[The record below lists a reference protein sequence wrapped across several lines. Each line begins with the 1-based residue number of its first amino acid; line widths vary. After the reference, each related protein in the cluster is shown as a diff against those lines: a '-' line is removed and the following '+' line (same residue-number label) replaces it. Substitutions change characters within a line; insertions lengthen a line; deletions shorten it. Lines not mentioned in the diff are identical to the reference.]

1 MDIRLMQDDTPDLE
15 AFFPYRLA
23 IAAENFSR
31 NLLDVYGREF
41 GLSREEWRL
50 IYLLAR
56 EEQITSL
63 ELSNRTTLDRVQ
75 VSRASQRL
83 EDKGLITRSVAPE
96 DRRLKLYACTDQG
109 RALFQAIFPKVQ
121 ARTKEV
127 LDRMT
132 PEGRTA
138 LNDGLKALSDA
149 MDERPV

>member
-1 MDIRLMQDDTPDLE
+1 MQDDTPDLE

-109 RALFQAIFPKVQ
+109 HALFQAIFPKVQ

-149 MDERPV
+149 MNEHPV